1 MKKRSIY
8 SKLQNAF
15 TMVELIFV
23 IVILGVAAS
32 IGSKII
38 VQVYESYI
46 IERAVHNASIKTE
59 LAINQIANRLT
70 YRIDQSMLARV
81 PGKTT
86 YAKGTTVY
94 PIKEI
99 PVTTANSTTLG
110 LEWIGY
116 DNDGFSASNPPA
128 WSGFVDLNASSYKKI
143 VSTGSS
149 LGRETTILTN
159 LAGGTLKTPAIYFLG
174 DIEYKK
180 GVLYDAMCMYNATG
194 CIFPVTL
201 SGNTLSITGG
211 DTAPNQMVYT
221 EMYQLA
227 ASAYAIIPTQTAS
240 IDGVPLWDLRLYY
253 NYQPWLGESL
263 KNASSSLLVRNVSVF
278 RFTQEINSI
287 RIKLCTLEQIEG
299 THISTC
305 KEKAVIR

>member
-59 LAINQIANRLT
+59 LAINQIANRLA

-81 PGKTT
+81 PGLTAYT
-86 YAKGTTVY
+86 KGITVY

-99 PVTTANSTTLG
+99 PVGTANTVTLG

-128 WSGFVDLNASSYKKI
+128 WSGFVDLNASSYNTI

-149 LGRETTILTN
+149 LGSESTILTN
-159 LAGGTLKTPAIYFLG
+159 LGGGTPAIYFLG
-174 DIEYKK
+174 DIEYRK
-180 GVLYDAMCMYNATG
+180 GGLYDAMCMYNAKG

-211 DTAPNQMVYT
+211 NRTPGQMVYT

-227 ASAYAIIPTQTAS
+227 ASAYAIIPTPTAS

-253 NYQPWLGESL
+253 NYQPWSGETL
-263 KNASSSLLVRNVSVF
+263 ATASSSLLLRNVSVF

>member
-1 MKKRSIY
+1 MKISLD
-8 SKLQNAF
+8 SKIQNAF

-23 IVILGVAAS
+23 IVILGVVAS

-46 IERAVHNASIKTE
+46 IERAVHNASVKTE
-59 LAINQIANRLT
+59 LAINQIANRLV
-70 YRIDQSMLARV
+70 YRIDQSMLARK
-81 PGKTT
+81 PLTTT
-86 YAKGTTVY
+86 YSKGTNVY
-94 PIKEI
+94 PIKEVPI
-99 PVTTANSTTLG
+99 GSENTFNG

-116 DNDGFSASNPPA
+116 DNDGFSASSSPA
-128 WSGFVDLNASSYKKI
+128 WSGFVDLNASNYNTI
-143 VSTGSS
+143 ISTASN
-149 LGRETTILTN
+149 LANENTILTN
-159 LAGGTLKTPAIYFLG
+159 LAGGALKTPAIYFLG
-174 DIEYKK
+174 DIEYRK
-180 GVLYDAMCMYNATG
+180 GKLYDTMCMYKSAG

-201 SGNTLSITGG
+201 AGQTLTIAGG
-211 DTAPNQMVYT
+211 DTVAGQMVYT

-227 ASAYAIIPTQTAS
+227 ASAYAIIPSVATP
-240 IDGVPLWDLRLYY
+240 IDGVNLWDLKLYY
-253 NYQPWLGESL
+253 NYQPWLDETIA
-263 KNASSSLLVRNVSVF
+263 NASSSLLLRNVSVF